1 MATAKRP
8 TAGLRFG
15 SGFQVIG
22 LKPLTVAELIARLRR
37 DHPDPESFT
46 ISLRTGWDPQGM
58 DPAEIAAQ
66 RVAFERAGIQH
77 VVAALWRT
85 DPESWLDSMRRLAQI
100 LQLD

>member
-1 MATAKRP
+1 
-8 TAGLRFG
+8 
-15 SGFQVIG
+15 
-22 LKPLTVAELIARLRR
+22 
-37 DHPDPESFT
+37 
-46 ISLRTGWDPQGM
+46 M
-58 DPAEIAAQ
+58 DPAEIAAE